1 MKIVVCDDDEKFLK
15 EFKTVLQERLTSLE
29 IEAELTMYSTGKKL
43 VEVCEQEEIDV
54 LFLDIDMPEVD
65 GFKIAESVR
74 KKELNCLIVFC
85 SNYSDFVFKSFR
97 YEPFSF
103 LCKEN
108 YQEQLSD
115 VMKRIYE
122 KWSSRKKEF
131 TYQIKGGG
139 VRIKQRDILY
149 IDTSNHKIFIHTID
163 EVYEFREKLSFVEE
177 ELDAQ
182 KFVKIN
188 SGCIVNLAH
197 IYKIHE
203 NLITLKN
210 KQILTISRSNKKKV
224 KDKFFDFLER

>member
-1 MKIVVCDDDEKFLK
+1 M
-15 EFKTVLQERLTSLE
+15 
-29 IEAELTMYSTGKKL
+29 
-43 VEVCEQEEIDV
+43 
-54 LFLDIDMPEVD
+54 
-65 GFKIAESVR
+65 
-74 KKELNCLIVFC
+74 
-85 SNYSDFVFKSFR
+85 FKSFR

-122 KWSSRKKEF
+122 KWNSRKKEF

>member
-1 MKIVVCDDDEKFLK
+1 
-15 EFKTVLQERLTSLE
+15 
-29 IEAELTMYSTGKKL
+29 MYSTGKKL

-115 VMKRIYE
+115 VC
-122 KWSSRKKEF
+122 
-131 TYQIKGGG
+131 
-139 VRIKQRDILY
+139 VV
-149 IDTSNHKIFIHTID
+149 D
-163 EVYEFREKLSFVEE
+163 ELP
-177 ELDAQ
+177 
-182 KFVKIN
+182 I
-188 SGCIVNLAH
+188 H
-197 IYKIHE
+197 IYR
-203 NLITLKN
+203 LCSV
-210 KQILTISRSNKKKV
+210 ISGIPRQ
-224 KDKFFDFLER
+224 R